1 MMGDPHD
8 SLPPQEFPEQ
18 RKLRGLYRHVRI
30 SVKTLD
36 KIIVAGIIAIV
47 LCILFAVRHSGYTI
61 TFDSRG
67 GTDVAPQELQYGD
80 TIQEPEA
87 PTREGYSFDGW
98 YSDDAL
104 GTLWDFDTPVNDSMD
119 LYAGWVPNS

>member
-1 MMGDPHD
+1 MAIP
-8 SLPPQEFPEQ
+8 SKN
-18 RKLRGLYRHVRI
+18 RKR
-30 SVKTLD
+30 
-36 KIIVAGIIAIV
+36 
-47 LCILFAVRHSGYTI
+47 
-61 TFDSRG
+61 
-67 GTDVAPQELQYGD
+67 
-80 TIQEPEA
+80 